1 MIDTKKIHDAG
12 ESLAGRLGYVQ
23 VVLPGGGKAVEGLYQ
38 TPERAEQVKA
48 GTAPP
53 WGTEQMF
60 HVWVNGCALRGG
72 IRCVMSDAKGRR
84 CGFVI
89 GILNGLV
96 RHVDMMDRRNN
107 GALGQLDETLRE
119 LLS

>member
-72 IRCVMSDAKGRR
+72 ITQLFSERFLIFCLTCYLVVSNFCWVFPFK
-84 CGFVI
+84 I
-89 GILNGLV
+89 G
-96 RHVDMMDRRNN
+96 
-107 GALGQLDETLRE
+107 
-119 LLS
+119 